1 MLRRLGFLLIPL
13 VLVAAA
19 CSNDNGDDNGA
30 DGDVDAPTA
39 TAYAIPN
46 DTSGDGDDAEPTTVI
61 GDTDTDPDGG
71 GSGALLS
78 TLNPLDLLS
87 AAGAGQPG
95 FGDADPSLQAAL
107 LTQEDLPGDFMSSG
121 DFTYNVPSEYGELRL
136 AASMFASGD
145 LDGGEFG
152 AMVMSAAVAV
162 PPEALDEL
170 GDPSDW
176 ASASSAD
183 LEELRAT
190 VEESGLGL
198 SELSL
203 LDASGLGEGGLG
215 MRMTMD
221 LGALFGA
228 FGAPEEDNPFAE
240 GISIDMYIFLRGET
254 MLMTVVMW
262 PAAAGAGVD
271 AYALAQVMDGR
282 AISAPASN

>member
-1 MLRRLGFLLIPL
+1 MLRRLAFLLIPL
-13 VLVAAA
+13 VLVTAA
-19 CSNDNGDDNGA
+19 CSSNSGDDNGS
-30 DGDVDAPTA
+30 DRDAPTA
-39 TAYAIPN
+39 TAYAVSIE
-46 DTSGDGDDAEPTTVI
+46 TSGDDAEPTTVI
-61 GDTDTDPDGG
+61 GDTDTDPDDG

-87 AAGAGQPG
+87 AAGAGQPS

-107 LTQEDLPGDFMSSG
+107 LTQEDLPADFMSFG
-121 DFTYNVPSEYGELRL
+121 DFTYNVPSEYGELQL

-145 LDGGEFG
+145 IDSGDLG

-170 GDPSDW
+170 GDPSSW
-176 ASASSAD
+176 ADASSAD

-190 VEESGLGL
+190 MEETGLGL

-215 MRMTMD
+215 MHMTMD
-221 LGALFGA
+221 FGALFGA

-240 GISIDMYIFLRGET
+240 GISMDMYIFLRGET

-262 PAAAGAGVD
+262 PAGAEAGVD
-271 AYALAQVMDGR
+271 ANALAEVMDDR